1 MDFVFL
7 KDVDVKD
14 TISKNKIEHREFFV
28 NKYVYAIVKDNE
40 VLAMAGVS
48 DNKQLYGAVKIYNPF
63 FVSVDVGT
71 ELINQIIAMVKK
83 NNKNVIIYTDCLE
96 DTKKAFTDAGFIIT
110 STRNRLKR
118 YVKLYRGVYNG

>member
-7 KDVDVKD
+7 KKVDVKK
-14 TISKNKIEHREFFV
+14 TISKHKIEHREFFID
-28 NKYVYAIVKDNE
+28 KDVYAIIKNNE

-48 DNKQLYGAVKIYNPF
+48 DNKQLYGAIKIYNPF
-63 FVSVDVGT
+63 FLSVDVGT
-71 ELINQIIAMVKK
+71 KLINQIVAMIKE

-96 DTKKAFTDAGFIIT
+96 YTKKAFTDAGFTIT